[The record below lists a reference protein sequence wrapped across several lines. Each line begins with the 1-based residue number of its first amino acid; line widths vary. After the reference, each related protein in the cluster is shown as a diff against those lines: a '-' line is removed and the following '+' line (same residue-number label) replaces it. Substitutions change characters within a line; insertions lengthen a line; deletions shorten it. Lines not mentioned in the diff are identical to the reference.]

1 MKYIDMITTASPM
14 IVAVLFS
21 ITSIG
26 FIIKKDYAWSVVWAS
41 YAIANISLAILGRR
55 QFTVDASQFDN
66 HRFTQCKKE
75 QKKTQEFAF
84 GTIVAFHTLK
94 LNFSLLQEQNN
105 EKTYRNRSRTCRI
118 SSSSK

>member
-41 YAIANISLAILGRR
+41 YAIANISLAVLGRR
-55 QFTVDASQFDN
+55 
-66 HRFTQCKKE
+66 
-75 QKKTQEFAF
+75 
-84 GTIVAFHTLK
+84 
-94 LNFSLLQEQNN
+94 
-105 EKTYRNRSRTCRI
+105 
-118 SSSSK
+118 